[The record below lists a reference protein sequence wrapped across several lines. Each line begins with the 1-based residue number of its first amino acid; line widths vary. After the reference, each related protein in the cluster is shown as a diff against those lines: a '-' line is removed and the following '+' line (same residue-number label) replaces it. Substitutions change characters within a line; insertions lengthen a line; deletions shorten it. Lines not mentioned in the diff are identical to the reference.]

1 MKSEPVSYLVHL
13 DSPDGT
19 KLVSHSCTREGALAS
34 LKIDAERHFGTHN
47 ISYWTVRDTVTAWD
61 ETVFKRTYHLSPYDQ
76 PVPEYEPSVD
86 EVDAADLKLSDAI
99 CDLPAQVI
107 IDEHGQMILHTWGNF
122 TPMTEDEL
130 LVLVDQ
136 IHNTI
141 RVDRTQ
147 RALTEQN
154 SSVSDGA
161 R

>member
-13 DSPDGT
+13 ASPNR
-19 KLVSHSCTREGALAS
+19 KLVSHSGTREGALAS
-34 LKIDAERHFGTHN
+34 LKIDATRHFGTN
-47 ISYWTVRDTVTAWD
+47 NLSYWTDRDTVTAWD
-61 ETVFKRTYHLSPYDQ
+61 ETGFKRTYHLSPYDQ

-99 CDLPAQVI
+99 CDLPAQVV

-130 LVLVDQ
+130 LVLVAQ
-136 IHNTI
+136 ILGTI
-141 RVDRTQ
+141 RADRA
-147 RALTEQN
+147 RPVLTEQN
-154 SSVSDGA
+154 FSASGGL